1 MAKYRA
7 LTAADMNKSKK
18 VWTKKKI
25 VAASILGVAVIA
37 FIVGMIIA
45 AVNGFGRIRA
55 IKSSD
60 EEAAVVGSVA
70 GYEVRYEELRYITL
84 LHKSALDSAMGKYET
99 LSDTAK
105 VEYRAALER
114 EVLHD
119 IENNYVVLS
128 LCDKY
133 GIDTDS
139 REVKK
144 EVDDAIEVFVETELG
159 GMKEYKVWLAENHLT
174 DAFMRLVYRVDVLEE
189 KLVAY
194 MAENKIGI
202 EYDNVENADFTDY
215 VMSSGDFVQTTHTYY
230 PTDWKYADG
239 RTAAQKAADAAKE
252 LSMVDGD
259 EERYAAMR
267 SAIGKAP
274 FVSGISMT
282 GDGVYFTYGQMGD
295 FYESVA
301 FELDLYET
309 SDVVE
314 SEDGYYVIMRLPLER
329 EYVARHASE
338 LLTQYKYAA
347 LYKACDE
354 QREQISFTP
363 NEYFGTL
370 KLIDIQ

>member
-159 GMKEYKVWLAENHLT
+159 PLAT
-174 DAFMRLVYRVDVLEE
+174 RM
-189 KLVAY
+189 
-194 MAENKIGI
+194 
-202 EYDNVENADFTDY
+202 
-215 VMSSGDFVQTTHTYY
+215 
-230 PTDWKYADG
+230 
-239 RTAAQKAADAAKE
+239 
-252 LSMVDGD
+252 
-259 EERYAAMR
+259 
-267 SAIGKAP
+267 
-274 FVSGISMT
+274 
-282 GDGVYFTYGQMGD
+282 
-295 FYESVA
+295 
-301 FELDLYET
+301 ET
-309 SDVVE
+309 
-314 SEDGYYVIMRLPLER
+314 
-329 EYVARHASE
+329 
-338 LLTQYKYAA
+338 
-347 LYKACDE
+347 
-354 QREQISFTP
+354 
-363 NEYFGTL
+363 
-370 KLIDIQ
+370 